1 MVKAYQVQDKYFL
14 KAKQEGYRARS
25 AFKLL
30 DIDQKFRIIHP
41 GQKVLDLGS
50 APGSFLQV
58 LAKGVG
64 PKGFVY
70 GLDLQKI
77 APFSQPNIKTA
88 VCDILDEEAV
98 ATLFTE
104 WNLGALDLITSD
116 LAPNTSGI
124 RDVDQARSAEL
135 VEMAWKFSEKHL
147 RKGGDFI
154 AKVFQGEDLN
164 QLLPMFKSNFRKVSF
179 MKPPSCRDR
188 SFETFIICLGYK
200 GPKSK

>member
-1 MVKAYQVQDKYFL
+1 MNL
-14 KAKQEGYRARS
+14 KEI
-25 AFKLL
+25 KL
-30 DIDQKFRIIHP
+30 
-41 GQKVLDLGS
+41 V
-50 APGSFLQV
+50 
-58 LAKGVG
+58 
-64 PKGFVY
+64 
-70 GLDLQKI
+70 LQKI